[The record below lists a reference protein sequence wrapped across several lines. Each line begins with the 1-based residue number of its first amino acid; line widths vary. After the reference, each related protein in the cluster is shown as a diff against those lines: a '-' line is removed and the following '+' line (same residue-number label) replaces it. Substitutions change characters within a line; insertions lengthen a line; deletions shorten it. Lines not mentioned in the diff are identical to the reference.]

1 MAKQKWVID
10 PVHSDVSFKV
20 RHMMI
25 TNVSGTFDVFEGT
38 MLSDKS
44 DFSDAEISFEAEIAS
59 INTRNAQRD
68 EHLRSNDFFNA
79 SEAPKITFKSE
90 QFKQLGNG
98 LAELIGTINIRNV
111 SKPITLKAAHTGT
124 VVDPWGQVKAGFEL
138 SGSINR
144 SDFGL
149 QWSASSEDGV
159 VVLAEEVKLMI
170 NAQLVKQQ

>member
-10 PVHSDVSFKV
+10 PIHSDVSFKV

-25 TNVSGTFDVFEGT
+25 TNVTGTFDVFEGT
-38 MLSDKS
+38 MLSDKP

-59 INTRNAQRD
+59 INTRNSQRD
-68 EHLRSNDFFNA
+68 EHLKSNDFFNA

-98 LAELIGTINIRNV
+98 VAELIGTINIRNV
-111 SKPITLKAAHTGT
+111 SKPITLKALHTGT

-149 QWSASSEDGV
+149 HWSASSEEGV

>member
-10 PVHSDVSFKV
+10 PIHSDVSFKV

-25 TNVSGTFDVFEGT
+25 TNVTGTFDVFEGT
-38 MLSDKS
+38 MLSDKP

-59 INTRNAQRD
+59 INTRNNQRD
-68 EHLRSNDFFNA
+68 EHLRSNEFFNA

-111 SKPITLKAAHTGT
+111 SKPITLKAEHTGT

-149 QWSASSEDGV
+149 HWNASSEDGV
-159 VVLAEEVKLMI
+159 IVLAEEVKLMI